1 MVSATSM
8 GRERIRSIRGI
19 MVSLVVLVQAIF
31 RCRDFHPVVHG
42 RFLLGRSVSDGATVG
57 GVARVAHRCPL
68 APA

>member
-1 MVSATSM
+1 
-8 GRERIRSIRGI
+8 